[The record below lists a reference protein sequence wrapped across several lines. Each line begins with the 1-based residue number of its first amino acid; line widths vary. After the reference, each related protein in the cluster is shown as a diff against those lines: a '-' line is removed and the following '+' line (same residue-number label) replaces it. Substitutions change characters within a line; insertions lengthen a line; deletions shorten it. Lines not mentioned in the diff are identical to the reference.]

1 MAKFTKF
8 PVHGS
13 MQPHSTKQK
22 FAALILSSKRATS
35 TAQLLLLVKPI
46 SKLLLGWSKDRAREE
61 GRFLPAQILPSD
73 LRVPW
78 YIIISRPDLL
88 GRLRVEPIHLHG
100 GNICESSMERAA

>member
-1 MAKFTKF
+1 MAKFPKF

-13 MQPHSTKQK
+13 MQPQSTKQE

-46 SKLLLGWSKDRAREE
+46 SKLLPGWSKDRAREE

-88 GRLRVEPIHLHG
+88 GRLQVEPIHLHG